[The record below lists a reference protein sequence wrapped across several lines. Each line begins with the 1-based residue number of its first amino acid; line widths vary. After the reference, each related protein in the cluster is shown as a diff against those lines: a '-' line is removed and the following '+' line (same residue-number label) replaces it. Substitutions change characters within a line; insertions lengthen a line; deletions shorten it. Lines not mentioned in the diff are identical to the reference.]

1 MDKLIVNLRNIVATA
16 SVFDCYAINTKKH
29 PVVGTKI
36 DLSNE
41 QLSEFMKDATDYLC
55 SKRYNKKQLGSYPVA
70 SPKDYIEI
78 LPCADEQI
86 KSFIDSIEKIPFTP
100 ELNAT
105 DLKYYNAYFI
115 LLYCG
120 NRKHF
125 FITKK
130 NLFTSYKAKYIYI
143 PKKEAFQRLSDK
155 LVHLVRHFDAFTIDD
170 NCYIV
175 TDDGKFLLGL
185 ERDLVK
191 KSNATKDE
199 LFERNIL
206 PEDDQDIVEAYMK
219 KSGKAKCFAGTDE
232 NILRELES
240 IAPENKDVIANKY
253 RLPIRKAPDGNFYI
267 DVRDEEKLK
276 NFIDTVTCRRCLDFN
291 NHVVGCAAPF
301 TPRL

>member
-1 MDKLIVNLRNIVATA
+1 MEKLIVNLRNIVETA
-16 SVFDCYAINTKKH
+16 SSFDCYAINTKKH

-41 QLSEFMKDATDYLC
+41 QLSEFMKDTTDYLC

-78 LPCADEQI
+78 LPCTDEQI

-120 NRKHF
+120 DRKHF

-130 NLFTSYKAKYIYI
+130 NLFYSFKANFLYQLRGDT
-143 PKKEAFQRLSDK
+143 FRRLSDK
-155 LVHLVRHFDAFTIDD
+155 LVHLVRHFDAFVSDD

-191 KSNATKDE
+191 KSNETKNE
-199 LFERNIL
+199 IFERNIL
-206 PEDDQDIVEAYMK
+206 LEDDRDTIEAYMK
-219 KSGKAKCFAGTDE
+219 KSGKAKCLAGTDE
-232 NILRELES
+232 DILRDLES
-240 IAPENKDVIANKY
+240 ITPENKDRISNKY
-253 RLPIRKAPDGNFYI
+253 RLPVIKTSDGNFHI
-267 DVRDEEKLK
+267 DISDDMKLK
-276 NFIDTVTCRRCLDFN
+276 NFIDTITCKRCLDFN
-291 NHVVGCAAPF
+291 NRVVGCTAPF
-301 TPRL
+301 THRP

>member
-120 NRKHF
+120 DRKHF

-232 NILRELES
+232 NILQELGS

-253 RLPIRKAPDGNFYI
+253 RLPIKKAPDGNFYI
-267 DVRDEEKLK
+267 DVSDEEKLK